1 MTAFQLKQE
10 IEALRN
16 TDIPVLVRDQKGS
29 TFAVAGLQTDLNNE
43 DTELA
48 FVLRIQTPEQPDL
61 YRKSDVMPLVRV
73 LKKVRTHLNQ
83 PLPANHVL
91 TDVQMA
97 IEHAQD
103 LGLNEDK

>member
-1 MTAFQLKQE
+1 MTAFELKQQ
-10 IEALRN
+10 IDQLRN
-16 TDIPVLVRDQKGS
+16 TNIPVQCRDQMANAFPLSG
-29 TFAVAGLQTDLNNE
+29 VQTDLDIN
-43 DTELA
+43 DTEIAL
-48 FVLRIQTPEQPDL
+48 VLRIVTPEQPNL
-61 YRKSDVMPLVRV
+61 YRKDDVMPLVRV

-91 TDVQMA
+91 ADVQMA